1 MSSVFKSRS
10 FQSKNCASSPF
21 LHGPPNLLHTDPV
34 LDVSLK
40 RCTVFFFG
48 GGGWHPSTWLAS
60 WERPAL
66 CGSHQVFVLQRPLR
80 VNDL

>member
-21 LHGPPNLLHTDPV
+21 LHSPPNLLHPDPV

-40 RCTVFFFG
+40 HCTLFFFFFRRRRMAPKHLAG
-48 GGGWHPSTWLAS
+48 ILGETRTLREPSSFCAPKAPS
-60 WERPAL
+60 
-66 CGSHQVFVLQRPLR
+66 CK
-80 VNDL
+80 